1 MQLTLGQLRENN
13 MVIKRRAISDEQ
25 KEERRQA
32 ILDAALQLFQET
44 SYEAVN
50 IADVAEKAGVAKGT
64 IYLYFK
70 TKEGLFLALLTQEFE
85 AWFDEAESLLKEIQ
99 TTQGTCTVDELIPL
113 VGRSLENRPTLVR
126 LTAILHTILEKNIDF
141 STALS
146 FKQMLLARI
155 LQTGA
160 LLEACLPFLEPGQGV
175 SVAVHIYVLIVG
187 VQQLAEPA
195 PIVKQA
201 IAEDELK
208 VFQVDFMDYFL
219 ETLRIF
225 LNGFKHQTKN

>member
-1 MQLTLGQLRENN
+1 MGNN
-13 MVIKRRAISDEQ
+13 MVIKRRAISNEQ
-25 KEERRQA
+25 KKERQQA

-50 IADVAEKAGVAKGT
+50 VAGVAEKVGIAKGT

-70 TKEGLFLALLTQEFE
+70 TKEELFLALLAQEFE
-85 AWFDEAESLLKEIQ
+85 AWFDEAGSFLKEIQ

-113 VGRSLENRPTLVR
+113 VGRSLEKRPTLIR
-126 LTAILHTILEKNIDF
+126 LTAISHNILEQNIEF

-146 FKQMLLARI
+146 FKKMLLARI

-175 SVAVHIYVLIVG
+175 YVVVHTYVLIIG

-195 PIVKQA
+195 PVVKQV
-201 IAEDELK
+201 IKEKELG

-219 ETLRIF
+219 ETLRVF
-225 LNGFKHQTKN
+225 LNGLKHIKE

>member
-1 MQLTLGQLRENN
+1 
-13 MVIKRRAISDEQ
+13 MVIKRRAISNEQ

-50 IADVAEKAGVAKGT
+50 IAGVAEKADIAKGT

-70 TKEGLFLALLTQEFE
+70 TKEELFLALLAQEFE
-85 AWFDEAESLLKEIQ
+85 AWFDEADDLLKEIQ
-99 TTQGTCTVDELIPL
+99 TTQGICTVDELISL
-113 VGRSLENRPTLVR
+113 VGRSLENRPTLIR
-126 LTAILHTILEKNIDF
+126 LTAILHAILEKNIEF
-141 STALS
+141 SPALS

-160 LLEACLPFLEPGQGV
+160 LLETCFPFLEPGQGV
-175 SVAVHIYVLIVG
+175 YVVMHTYVLIIG

-195 PIVKQA
+195 PIVRQV
-201 IAEDELK
+201 IAEEDLK

-219 ETLRIF
+219 EALKVF
-225 LNGFKHQTKN
+225 LNGLNHQTEN